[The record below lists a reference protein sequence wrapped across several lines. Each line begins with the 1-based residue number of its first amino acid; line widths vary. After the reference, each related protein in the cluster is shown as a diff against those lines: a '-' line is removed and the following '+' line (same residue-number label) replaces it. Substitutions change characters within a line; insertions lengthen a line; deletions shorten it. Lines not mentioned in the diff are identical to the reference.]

1 MEKGETMIIERN
13 MERTDL
19 PLVVIPACF
28 PSMVSY
34 LERGLDEIAA
44 KARVRM
50 HTDMTLDRDEIM
62 RRLAGANVAMTTGIH
77 FADDMLNDLAPTMRC
92 ITFGGTGIANFV
104 GVDHAHDL
112 GIMVC
117 NAVHYGDN
125 AVAEHTIALLFEI
138 THKAGRLDVRTR
150 AEGWPGS
157 DITEIGG
164 LTMGIIGFGGIGHRV
179 AELAHGLGM
188 NLTVWARHPD
198 DDALRKL
205 NARRASSIDD
215 VFSTADVISPHLAL
229 NDATRG
235 IITAHHLDLLRP
247 GSIFLNTA
255 RAELVEPGAL
265 EQRLRRGDVFAGL
278 DVFAPEPL
286 PDDAP
291 LRDCPNTVLTPHVA
305 WRSGKALDGIVRQNI
320 RSVIAFLDGESYNAV

>member
-1 MEKGETMIIERN
+1 MIIERN
-13 MERTDL
+13 MEHTDL

-28 PSMVSY
+28 PSMAPY
-34 LERGLDEIAA
+34 LERGLDAIAT

-50 HTDMTLDRDEIM
+50 HTDMTLDLDEIM
-62 RRLAGANVAMTTGIH
+62 VRLEHANVAMTTGIH
-77 FADDMLNDLAPTMRC
+77 FNNDMLDALAPTLRC
-92 ITFGGTGIANFV
+92 ITFGGTGVANFV
-104 GVDHAHDL
+104 DVNHAHDL
-112 GIMVC
+112 DIMVC

-150 AEGWPGS
+150 AQGWPGS

-164 LTMGIIGFGGIGHRV
+164 MTMGIVGFGGIGHRV

-188 NLTVWARHPD
+188 KLIVWARHPD
-198 DDALRKL
+198 TETLDRLGAE
-205 NARRASSIDD
+205 RADSIDD
-215 VFSTADVISPHLAL
+215 VFAKADVVSPHLAL

-235 IITAHHLDLLRP
+235 IITARHLDMLHP
-247 GSIFLNTA
+247 GAIFLNTA
-255 RAELVEPGAL
+255 RAELVEQGAL
-265 EQRLRRGDVFAGL
+265 ERRLNNGDIFAGL
-278 DVFAPEPL
+278 DVFDPEPL

-305 WRSGKALDGIVRQNI
+305 WRSDKALAGIVDQNI
-320 RSVIAFLDGESYNAV
+320 RSVVAFLDGGSYNIV

>member
-1 MEKGETMIIERN
+1 MIIERN

-28 PSMVSY
+28 PSMVPY
-34 LERGLDEIAA
+34 LERSLDEIAA

-50 HTDMTLDRDEIM
+50 HTDMTLDLDEILN
-62 RRLAGANVAMTTGIH
+62 RLAGADVAMTTGIH
-77 FADDMLNDLAPTMRC
+77 FTNDILDRLVPTLRC

-104 GVDHAHDL
+104 DIDHAHDL
-112 GIMVC
+112 GLMLC

-164 LTMGIIGFGGIGHRV
+164 LTMGLIGFGGIGHRV

-198 DDALRKL
+198 DETLQQL
-205 NARRASSIDD
+205 GARRASSIDD
-215 VFSTADVISPHLAL
+215 VFATADVVSPHLAL

-235 IITAHHLDLLRP
+235 IITASHLDLLRP

-255 RAELVEPGAL
+255 RAELVAPGAL
-265 EQRLRRGDVFAGL
+265 EQRLRKGDIFAGL
-278 DVFAPEPL
+278 DVFSPEPL
-286 PDDAP
+286 PADAP

-305 WRSGKALDGIVRQNI
+305 WRSGKALAGIVQQNV
-320 RSVIAFLDGESYNAV
+320 RSVIAFLDGGSYNVV